1 MNLVAIISKKILKK
15 KTIYS
20 VWELY
25 PEIAQKL
32 SEIDSRLLIRIFK
45 KLDTYAL
52 KVIDH
57 VVVNSDQLKEY
68 LIKYRGISA

>member
-32 SEIDSRLLIRIFK
+32 SEINSRLLIRIFK
-45 KLDTYAL
+45 
-52 KVIDH
+52 
-57 VVVNSDQLKEY
+57 N
-68 LIKYRGISA
+68 

>member
-1 MNLVAIISKKILKK
+1 MNLIAIFTKKLLKK

-32 SEIDSRLLIRIFK
+32 SEINSNFLLNSFK
-45 KLDTYAL
+45 KLDTL
-52 KVIDH
+52 
-57 VVVNSDQLKEY
+57 L
-68 LIKYRGISA
+68 

>member
-32 SEIDSRLLIRIFK
+32 SGFTAGQADLLRRAMGK
-45 KLDTYAL
+45 KKRAELGPNKTFTW
-52 KVIDH
+52 
-57 VVVNSDQLKEY
+57 
-68 LIKYRGISA
+68 RGKQYNTNREDD